1 LASGNGVRNVLAGS
15 IFAAAQEGGAAMSK
29 TRRKISTISAFLL
42 LSGCGE
48 QELSSCLASTEQVI
62 LLRQMA
68 MTPKQKE
75 ILDYYISNLWGAD
88 TCRATYLN
96 ANGPVRICMADNGY
110 TFTDENS
117 GFGVC
122 RYEHFRNPKCYQSK
136 WFLMVP
142 ASIRNVISKPY
153 VPS

>member
-15 IFAAAQEGGAAMSK
+15 IFAAAQEGGAVVSK
-29 TRRKISTISAFLL
+29 TRRKIITISAFLL

-75 ILDYYISNLWGAD
+75 MLDFCISNMGS
-88 TCRATYLN
+88 
-96 ANGPVRICMADNGY
+96 ADNAAQH
-110 TFTDENS
+110 T
-117 GFGVC
+117 
-122 RYEHFRNPKCYQSK
+122 
-136 WFLMVP
+136 
-142 ASIRNVISKPY
+142 
-153 VPS
+153 